1 MTRLRNFY
9 IAPYFQDN
17 IKITPRFTLNL
28 GLRWD
33 LAFPFSNDNS
43 ANQLVFFDATK
54 PNLHAIN
61 PATGQPRLGAM
72 SILGKGL

>member
-9 IAPYFQDN
+9 VAPYFQDN
-17 IKITPRFTLNL
+17 IKITPHFTLNL

-33 LAFPFSNDNS
+33 LAFPFSNDNH

-54 PNLHAIN
+54 PNLARH
-61 PATGQPRLGAM
+61 
-72 SILGKGL
+72 

>member
-33 LAFPFSNDNS
+33 LAFPFSNDNK
-43 ANQLVFFDATK
+43 ANQLVFFDPYEAK
-54 PNLHAIN
+54 SARH
-61 PATGQPRLGAM
+61 
-72 SILGKGL
+72 